1 MPVAGQGL
9 SNHSLPQ
16 PAPALGPWA
25 PGRTVLLEY
34 QRPGLGYGP
43 QRRSGRPRFGR
54 LGVQADG
61 QGGGITGQGLAADSE
76 DDRDHP
82 SPLALLASATPR
94 PDIRARPA
102 ASESRAAQAASA
114 RTRIRVALACNSVS
128 ADHLAAT
135 SSDTESPVLPPRLAA
150 WHRDRLTPNR
160 DRRPGRLGRACE
172 SLWVLVGRSVRLL
185 SPSPSPRQPS
195 LAGSPPGP
203 ESAVEPGLESL

>member
-1 MPVAGQGL
+1 MSAAG
-9 SNHSLPQ
+9 
-16 PAPALGPWA
+16 
-25 PGRTVLLEY
+25 
-34 QRPGLGYGP
+34 PGLWPAAPLGAAAI
-43 QRRSGRPRFGR
+43 RRTRSPSGFAGE
-54 LGVQADG
+54 
-61 QGGGITGQGLAADSE
+61 GITGQGLAADSE

-94 PDIRARPA
+94 PGIRARPA